1 MTAAPTDE
9 HLCWSADQTAYLR
22 NLDPE
27 DRTAW
32 AVLYQSAPVRTESG
46 STSHSLNFPVLIVSA
61 YATEP
66 EAVARRVVDI
76 LKKHWDEEP
85 EKP

>member
-1 MTAAPTDE
+1 MTTPASEA
-9 HLCWSADQTAYLR
+9 HQCWSADQTAYPR

-32 AVLYQSAPVRTESG
+32 AVFYQSAPVRTESG

-61 YATEP
+61 YANEP
-66 EAVARRVVDI
+66 EAVARRVVEI
-76 LKKHWDEEP
+76 LNKHWDEEP
-85 EKP
+85 TQ